1 MTKKVEYT
9 ILTAFVGL
17 AWAVTTIALPDY
29 PGTQQGL
36 LGFAI
41 YVLMK
46 LGVEV
51 IGKPVLKRLFPN
63 KFMGTPYVTPE

>member
-17 AWAVTTIALPDY
+17 VVAIAKVWDATTPI
-29 PGTQQGL
+29 TESGL
-36 LGFAI
+36 EILLIWSLA
-41 YVLMK
+41 K

-51 IGKPVLKRLFPN
+51 IGKPVIARLFPRA
-63 KFMGTPYVTPE
+63 FRRIHTPPE

>member
-1 MTKKVEYT
+1 MSRKVEYT

-17 AWAVTTIALPDY
+17 AWAVTTIALPDF

-36 LGFAI
+36 LGFTI

-51 IGKPVLKRLFPN
+51 IGKPVLRALFPN
-63 KFMGTPYVTPE
+63 KFKGLRTPPE